1 MTGDIKPLSGG
12 SDSAVSKKKP
22 RRKAAQ
28 DAKPFTTCVRLL
40 AFCFLKLFFRLKV
53 SGLHNLPDAGGAL
66 IACNHQSYLD
76 PIMIG
81 ATSRRPVVFMARD
94 TLFRNRLFAWLIRK
108 CNTFPV
114 RRGALDRK
122 ALQTAVEKLRAG
134 RLLLLFPEGR
144 RTDDGSIKE
153 LHSGAMVLAHKGNVP
168 IVPAVVNGTFEAWPR
183 TRRLFRCKPVSIT
196 YGEPMPP
203 PDAATRESYER
214 VSLQL
219 QHRLKQMLEEEKDEE
234 EKYKG

>member
-12 SDSAVSKKKP
+12 SHSAVSEKKQ

-53 SGLHNLPDAGGAL
+53 RGAGNLPDTGGAL

-76 PIMIG
+76 PIIIG
-81 ATSRRPVVFMARD
+81 GTSRRPVVFMARD
-94 TLFRNRLFAWLIRK
+94 TLFRNRLFARLIRK
-108 CNTFPV
+108 CNAFPV
-114 RRGALDRK
+114 RRGKLDRK
-122 ALQTAVEKLRAG
+122 ALQTAVDKLRAG
-134 RLLLLFPEGR
+134 RLLLLFPEGT
-144 RTDDGSIKE
+144 RTDDGSIRE
-153 LHSGAMVLAHKGNVP
+153 LHSGAVMLAHKANVP
-168 IVPAVVNGTFEAWPR
+168 IVPAAINGAFQAWPK
-183 TRRLFRCKPVSIT
+183 THRLFRFKPVSIT

-203 PDAATRESYER
+203 PDPAERESYER
-214 VSLQL
+214 VRLQL
-219 QHRLKQMLEEEKDEE
+219 QNRLKQMLEEEKDEE